1 MFMEWFFPIFTEY
14 SKNNLTTI
22 QIVFT
27 NGVISIIVTI
37 LVAGIMLVFIEEP
50 FNKLKNKLTS

>member
-1 MFMEWFFPIFTEY
+1 MHEN
-14 SKNNLTTI
+14 SLTTI

-27 NGVISIIVTI
+27 NGIISIAVTI
-37 LVAGIMLVFIEEP
+37 LVAGLMLVLIEEP